1 MLPAGLDTASR
12 HSEGVQGGWVGVK
25 RGVWFRVK
33 SGLMVAVF
41 EDGNSTPSWLRTG
54 CGGTSSSVARNE
66 YDAIQYDTTLLPSVN
81 TR

>member
-1 MLPAGLDTASR
+1 MLTVGLDAASR
-12 HSEGVQGGWVGVK
+12 HSERVQGGWVGVK

-33 SGLMVAVF
+33 SGLMVAVC
-41 EDGNSTPSWLRTG
+41 EDGNSTPSGLRTR

-66 YDAIQYDTTLLPSVN
+66 YDAIQYDATLLPRVN